1 MPVSTRRSS
10 AAGGTLWSWRAEQQ
24 RVESHAKRHAQVPTP
39 LDHRHVSALTP
50 AFIRILRREKAT
62 SGEDA
67 VHKLADPS
75 VVGNLSIVQSRALTG
90 RQIDGINKRKHEH
103 LLGTKWLMSSQEC
116 WYRPKRPDVARAHV
130 ARAHVATRADETETG
145 ALLNVSS
152 APTHRTKPL
161 DIALLMVDNRPPM
174 GYEVPSTTLRSP
186 DSWGRRSLLDERWR
200 PRGSDRARPGAFQF
214 ALIINHIYAQLH
226 GYTFYLENPCPDPHT
241 GVDAATWQLAISA
254 KQLRSKPFSASLERY
269 LAREAVCP
277 PLDASH
283 RLGPFPPR
291 APPWVKLA
299 AIRYTLRRH
308 EYVAYLDSDVHVTE
322 VWQPLSPLLEIVG
335 LGGGR
340 STQIH
345 LEPHSSPPP
354 HFKWLAA
361 AEEFPP
367 QKLRRD
373 GRAGLANSGILL
385 LAGAPVAGGA
395 MLRAIEEWIWPDEGH
410 PVWMFRW
417 PYEQNALSNVFFRKY
432 PSRYSL
438 LKPGCPINSPFGAF
452 LRHMV
457 GGTPS
462 RKVYHP
468 DHRAAWM
475 LDALRCTLRGVSA
488 LTILD
493 SAHSADM
500 SLTHSSHF
508 YLSLS
513 LSLSSDSVAFLLQLR
528 GVSRDEKEPN
538 RRAPLERCAPN
549 EPSLHLNATGC
560 DETTIQKET
569 APIEPTV
576 AARVR
581 AADWQSCCAFC
592 TEAAECYAWS
602 YAWRWPAPLI
612 NCFLLSAL
620 QGTVRGRRDYVFS
633 YKREDIIAHSTRAA
647 PHREVWS
654 YDVPRPLFAP
664 STEAAA
670 IWQAR
675 SSDSMHH
682 DLQHHT
688 RSAQRASRRS

>member
-1 MPVSTRRSS
+1 M
-10 AAGGTLWSWRAEQQ
+10 
-24 RVESHAKRHAQVPTP
+24 
-39 LDHRHVSALTP
+39 
-50 AFIRILRREKAT
+50 
-62 SGEDA
+62 
-67 VHKLADPS
+67 
-75 VVGNLSIVQSRALTG
+75 
-90 RQIDGINKRKHEH
+90 
-103 LLGTKWLMSSQEC
+103 
-116 WYRPKRPDVARAHV
+116 
-130 ARAHVATRADETETG
+130 
-145 ALLNVSS
+145 
-152 APTHRTKPL
+152 
-161 DIALLMVDNRPPM
+161 
-174 GYEVPSTTLRSP
+174 
-186 DSWGRRSLLDERWR
+186 
-200 PRGSDRARPGAFQF
+200 
-214 ALIINHIYAQLH
+214 
-226 GYTFYLENPCPDPHT
+226 
-241 GVDAATWQLAISA
+241 
-254 KQLRSKPFSASLERY
+254 
-269 LAREAVCP
+269 
-277 PLDASH
+277 
-283 RLGPFPPR
+283 
-291 APPWVKLA
+291 
-299 AIRYTLRRH
+299 
-308 EYVAYLDSDVHVTE
+308 TE

-513 LSLSSDSVAFLLQLR
+513 LSLVGF
-528 GVSRDEKEPN
+528 
-538 RRAPLERCAPN
+538 
-549 EPSLHLNATGC
+549 
-560 DETTIQKET
+560 
-569 APIEPTV
+569 
-576 AARVR
+576 
-581 AADWQSCCAFC
+581 SC
-592 TEAAECYAWS
+592 
-602 YAWRWPAPLI
+602 
-612 NCFLLSAL
+612 
-620 QGTVRGRRDYVFS
+620 FS
-633 YKREDIIAHSTRAA
+633 
-647 PHREVWS
+647 
-654 YDVPRPLFAP
+654 
-664 STEAAA
+664 AAA
-670 IWQAR
+670 MR
-675 SSDSMHH
+675 
-682 DLQHHT
+682 
-688 RSAQRASRRS
+688 REPRREGAQPPSASRKMRAQ